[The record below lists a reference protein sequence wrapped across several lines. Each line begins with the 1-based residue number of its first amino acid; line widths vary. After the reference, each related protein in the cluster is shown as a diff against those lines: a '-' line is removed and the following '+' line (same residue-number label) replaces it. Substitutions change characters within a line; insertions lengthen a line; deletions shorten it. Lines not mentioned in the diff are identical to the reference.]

1 MDTNLDFII
10 KLVAQVFGSIL
21 GELSVLFIVTVCI
34 VSVIRDHKRI
44 KNMLELLESI
54 NEKLTGKT
62 DSNKNQTARKDGE
75 GEKTYGRH

>member
-1 MDTNLDFII
+1 MDIFEL
-10 KLVAQVFGSIL
+10 VFGIIELL
-21 GELSVLFIVTVCI
+21 GACLALGYLFYCCRTVIKCK
-34 VSVIRDHKRI
+34 KRTVEI
-44 KNMLELLESI
+44 LESI